1 MFESRHSPALPKA
14 GKRPKNAHRA
24 QTGDEVLAHQ
34 AREQI
39 ALLGEDPKREGLAGT
54 PRRVARSLR
63 ELTSGYS
70 VDVDRLIN
78 GALFSEPYNE
88 MVFVKDINFYSLCEH
103 HLLPFFGLCHVAY
116 IPDGKVIGLSKIP
129 KLVKAF
135 SRRLQVQE
143 RLTSQIAGII
153 QDKLKPLG
161 VGVVMEARHMCMEM
175 RGAESISSPTLT
187 SAMLGIFHKDA
198 RTREEFL
205 SLIRRRS

>member
-24 QTGDEVLAHQ
+24 QTGDEVLARLV
-34 AREQI
+34 REQI